1 MENNPRRPLFP
12 PLFPDGFDNPIIGP
26 RPRRIEDRRNAL
38 IGIFGRNNPPER
50 ARELAELTIADEE
63 AERENL
69 NPGIAF
75 RRNIAADVNPG
86 NGIAEDRARA
96 IALARARMEAGRL
109 RIIANDNAEMDR
121 ARAIARDA
129 IRDRESSG
137 EEKSYEP
144 DEVRPVIQMGGS
156 KRRNKRRRTS
166 KRRRTTRRRT
176 IRRR

>member
-1 MENNPRRPLFP
+1 
-12 PLFPDGFDNPIIGP
+12 
-26 RPRRIEDRRNAL
+26 
-38 IGIFGRNNPPER
+38 
-50 ARELAELTIADEE
+50 
-63 AERENL
+63 
-69 NPGIAF
+69 
-75 RRNIAADVNPG
+75 
-86 NGIAEDRARA
+86 
-96 IALARARMEAGRL
+96 MEAGRL